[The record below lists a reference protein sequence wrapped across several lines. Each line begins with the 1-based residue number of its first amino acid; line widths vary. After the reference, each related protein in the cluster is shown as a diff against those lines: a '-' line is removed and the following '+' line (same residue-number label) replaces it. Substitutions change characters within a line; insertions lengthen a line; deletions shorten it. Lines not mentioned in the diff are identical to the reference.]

1 MEGATE
7 MNRDD
12 AIHALAAAAQ
22 TSYEEAAFNIDR
34 FLAVTLQATKSA
46 LAAINILIT
55 PTNRKARRRR
65 HIVNAL
71 NRTRR

>member
-34 FLAVTLQATKSA
+34 FLAVTLQATY
-46 LAAINILIT
+46 
-55 PTNRKARRRR
+55 
-65 HIVNAL
+65 
-71 NRTRR
+71 